1 MGRKLVLV
9 DSQKDIKP
17 YITRSHYTIH
27 PSTYGEGMGN
37 VLQESA
43 LSGSFLITSNNSGC
57 QETVED
63 GKTGFIYQGGNVDA
77 LVHTIESFLAFP
89 NSQRKLAG
97 ELGRKRMIE
106 NFSRKIVIKAYQEDI
121 QRI

>member
-1 MGRKLVLV
+1 
-9 DSQKDIKP
+9 
-17 YITRSHYTIH
+17 
-27 PSTYGEGMGN
+27 MGN